1 MTRKISN
8 PQMIVFERIIF
19 ITAKPNAQQN
29 FVYGQTCSHFTK
41 NVTSPQDFTQTVK
54 YKIIIII
61 ITGRIKIIHIIY
73 KITLVVGTL

>member
-29 FVYGQTCSHFTK
+29 FVYGQCSHFTK
-41 NVTSPQDFTQTVK
+41 NVTSPQDFK
-54 YKIIIII
+54 
-61 ITGRIKIIHIIY
+61 
-73 KITLVVGTL
+73 